1 MIRQKHLGSTSETY
15 WMACVLSFPS
25 PIYEYTE
32 ASNWQQKTNRAQL
45 SSQFSNWF
53 NLQTPFLLIQY
64 LHHHRGLFY
73 FAFPSEPSSV
83 CLFKDKA
90 KVQKQCASLE
100 GITQCI
106 LMQAIFISNSKG
118 LTTARKQTALSVS
131 LAVSLPSLH
140 PSSPFVIPAPLTVC
154 SCFQRR
160 TQLSALSAVRGCQ
173 GHAAKQWQTID
184 HYFSSVFTESL
195 WTRDV
200 SLPCRKHGECCK
212 VLVFWKGTLS
222 LLSSEYSGG

>member
-1 MIRQKHLGSTSETY
+1 MRALFLDKLIINGHKNSKILTLVISITSRKKHKKKKKTAKIMIRQKHLGSTSETY

-118 LTTARKQTALSVS
+118 LTTARK
-131 LAVSLPSLH
+131 
-140 PSSPFVIPAPLTVC
+140 
-154 SCFQRR
+154 
-160 TQLSALSAVRGCQ
+160 
-173 GHAAKQWQTID
+173 
-184 HYFSSVFTESL
+184 
-195 WTRDV
+195 
-200 SLPCRKHGECCK
+200 
-212 VLVFWKGTLS
+212 
-222 LLSSEYSGG
+222 